1 MPTLPITLLPSYND
15 TPVASSNWRT
25 IFRDI
30 YENLNAILAA
40 IPTGGTTGQVALKQ
54 STTDYTY
61 RWATP
66 VLTNELVRLNSLSA
80 PAYITDLIDNN
91 TLTVNTSNKLTISK
105 NYSTFVALS
114 DVTNYSAA
122 SYANKFIKVNSTETG
137 LTTEPYTDVPS
148 GIIVFWYGT
157 AVELAAVKALGW
169 KECGVDSGAPAIT
182 DGFIRAGAAVN
193 LTKAGATTV
202 TLSTSTIPSHTH
214 TTSGVTQMGKS
225 FVVKGGSTTPFVS
238 HFDIQPATGDVDAL
252 STGVAINIVPPYR
265 TLYLLYKA

>member
-1 MPTLPITLLPSYND
+1 MPTLPITSLPSYND
-15 TPVASSNWRT
+15 TPVVSSNWRT
-25 IFRDI
+25 IFRDV
-30 YENLNAILAA
+30 YENLNAILAS

-54 STTDYTY
+54 SSTDYTY
-61 RWATP
+61 RWVTP

-80 PAYITDLIDNN
+80 PAYLTDLIDNN
-91 TLTVNTSNKLTISK
+91 TLTINTSNKLTISK
-105 NYSTFVALS
+105 DYSTFVALS
-114 DVTNYSAA
+114 DVTSYTAA
-122 SYANKFIKVNSTETG
+122 TYANKLIKVNSTGTG
-137 LTTEPYTDVPS
+137 LTTETYTSVPS

-157 AVELAAVKALGW
+157 TVELAAVKALGW

-182 DGFIRAGAAVN
+182 DGFIRSGSDAN

-214 TTSGVTQMGKS
+214 TNAFQEFSYDGTYGRGSSGTAMRYLSG
-225 FVVKGGSTTPFVS
+225 
-238 HFDIQPATGDVDAL
+238 DIYSGAVDAA